1 MRVLLK
7 EEIRL
12 FLTKLVKYQGDEI
25 VEFLRDNKY
34 SNCTYRL
41 QRGRIF
47 YSSYPIIAKAG
58 NFLKNKI
65 GSIGV
70 CIGRFSKTGKFFI
83 LIPGEVLME
92 KILKKKIVSLTLKGE
107 KTFLYGSNL
116 SKDMI
121 HEISNNLKKGD
132 GIVLKGMNGL
142 IVGLGELLKSIIFVK
157 VSRQK
162 EMLIINHAD
171 IGSYIRLV

>member
-12 FLTKLVKYQGDEI
+12 FLIKVVKYQGDEI
-25 VEFLRDNKY
+25 IDFLKDNKFT
-34 SNCTYRL
+34 NCTYRL

-47 YSSYPIIAKAG
+47 YSSYSIIAKAG

-65 GSIGV
+65 GSIGI

-92 KILKKKIVSLTLKGE
+92 KILKKKIVPLTLKGE
-107 KTFLYGSNL
+107 KIFLYGSHL

-142 IVGLGELLKSIIFVK
+142 IIGLGELLKSIIFVK
-157 VSRQK
+157 ISRQK
-162 EMLIINHAD
+162 EMLLLNHAD
-171 IGSYIRLV
+171 IGCYIRLV